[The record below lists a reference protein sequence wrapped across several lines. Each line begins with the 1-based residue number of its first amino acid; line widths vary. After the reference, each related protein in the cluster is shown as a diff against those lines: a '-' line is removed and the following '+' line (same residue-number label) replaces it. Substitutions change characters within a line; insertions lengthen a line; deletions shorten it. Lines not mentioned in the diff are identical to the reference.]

1 MKQQTRKT
9 EAGIQ
14 GDSAVPFF
22 PIQLTDVRL
31 KEIHAEVVEAT
42 EEGEQEATTR
52 VSSTVEEN
60 PDPEGFFATLRLDT
74 CRMAGE
80 EEVLTL
86 AVTVEGA
93 FEALGDLDEI
103 DQKIAQEFME
113 RDIFLLLWPY
123 LREQVHS
130 LTRRMRLPVPPLPVV
145 DLRTLVE
152 TDEAGEPS
160 TE

>member
-1 MKQQTRKT
+1 MKQQTRKA
-9 EAGIQ
+9 EASIQ
-14 GDSAVPFF
+14 YEGAVLFF

-31 KEIHAEVVEAT
+31 KEIHAEIVEAT
-42 EEGEQEATTR
+42 EEDEQKPTTR
-52 VSSTVEEN
+52 VSSTLEEN

-93 FEALGDLDEI
+93 FEAVGDLDEI
-103 DQKIAQEFME
+103 DQEVAQQFME
-113 RDIFLLLWPY
+113 RDILLLLWPY

-145 DLRTLVE
+145 DVRTLAKS
-152 TDEAGEPS
+152 DEVGEAS
-160 TE
+160 GE

>member
-1 MKQQTRKT
+1 MKQQTDKT
-9 EAGIQ
+9 GGGIQ
-14 GDSAVPFF
+14 HERAVPFF

-31 KEIHAEVVEAT
+31 KEIHAEVAEP
-42 EEGEQEATTR
+42 EEDEQEATTR

-93 FEALGDLDEI
+93 FRAVGDLDEI
-103 DQKIAQEFME
+103 DQEVAQEFME
-113 RDIFLLLWPY
+113 RDILLLLWPY
-123 LREQVHS
+123 LREEVHS

-145 DLRTLVE
+145 DVRTLVQAG
-152 TDEAGEPS
+152 EAGEPDS
-160 TE
+160 E